1 MGLTISGID
10 FDFALDWLPGRWHMT
25 LWWAVALALILKV
38 LLTLVL
44 LSTVA
49 THLLDRRVARM
60 ALVVAAR
67 VAVVRG
73 ASTAL
78 LVTLWLAPGGVG
90 SATSR
95 MRVMLFDGL
104 CWVALALA
112 FALMQARGI
121 RRASAQVVADAV
133 PLRPVRSAPAG

>member
-1 MGLTISGID
+1 
-10 FDFALDWLPGRWHMT
+10 MT

-44 LSTVA
+44 LSTIA
-49 THLLDRRVARM
+49 THVLDRRVARM

-67 VAVVRG
+67 VAVIRG

-104 CWVALALA
+104 CWIALAVA
-112 FALMQARGI
+112 FGVMQSRGM
-121 RRASAQVVADAV
+121 RRAPAEVVAAAV
-133 PLRPVRSAPAG
+133 RLRPVRSAPGG